1 MIKFL
6 KKAWKFYCK
15 IEDLKVEAQ
24 IGLDRDWETIV
35 NNSISK

>member
-1 MIKFL
+1 MIKLL

-24 IGLDRDWETIV
+24 VRAGRLFF
-35 NNSISK
+35 

>member
-6 KKAWKFYCK
+6 KKTWKFYCK

-24 IGLDRDWETIV
+24 VRAGRLFF
-35 NNSISK
+35 

>member
-6 KKAWKFYCK
+6 KKAWKFYFK

-24 IGLDRDWETIV
+24 VRAGRLFF
-35 NNSISK
+35 

>member
-6 KKAWKFYCK
+6 KKAWKFYSK

-24 IGLDRDWETIV
+24 VRAGRLFF
-35 NNSISK
+35 